1 MKYNGFLTLLI
12 SSVLI
17 IRSSLFA
24 GGLGIAF
31 PFGTGKTDYEIYE
44 ADASHFGINFVFDS
58 NVAKNRV
65 FNYRLNFGVEF
76 FNHEYEYDYYDYYWD
91 YNTWGTGSVEGI
103 KIVTD
108 HTFGFGI
115 VKTSVVRL
123 WLGPNVRFGFI
134 AADESSG
141 ISLGGGL
148 TALGLNFNFGPVFT
162 LGLEAGY
169 LFNVD
174 IFFDDVIYEETYYY
188 YESSSAGLS
197 NMFVAKLS
205 ILFRIHDTYDDFF

>member
-1 MKYNGFLTLLI
+1 MRNSIFSMFVICFVTLFGI
-12 SSVLI
+12 SLY
-17 IRSSLFA
+17 A

-31 PFGTGKTDYEIYE
+31 PFGTGSTDYDIYE
-44 ADASHFGINFVFDS
+44 ADASQFGINFVFDS
-58 NVAKNRV
+58 NVAKRSV
-65 FNYRLNFGVEF
+65 FNYRLNFGVEI

-91 YNTWGTGSVEGI
+91 YYVYGTGSVEGI

-148 TALGLNFNFGPVFT
+148 TALGLNLNFGPVFT

-169 LFNVD
+169 LFNAD
-174 IFFDDVIYEETYYY
+174 IFFDDVIYEDTYYS